1 MRRFPRS
8 TSSIYIRSIQSSAIQ
23 RSPLSQR
30 TQPTRDSN
38 PANMFQPYNLTPLD
52 QFSPPGHFA
61 MSLTFNLIDKNRAQV
76 LQRMEDAVSCVLSK
90 FPFLSGMVVPSTQR
104 DGKSNA
110 LQVRPSTAAELEE
123 GPMVVTQHHTEP
135 TALTVDGKF
144 NTALMPFPVVSPPRS
159 PSPVL
164 RLKAHVIEDN
174 VHLVLCFD
182 HRVMDG
188 SGIFVL
194 LYTFAAFCHDLNAT
208 GPFTT
213 SQAQEETRQHIE
225 QVASTATPRDLQWTS
240 LPTPTSE
247 DEAFIGYGRV
257 PIGSS
262 HVFDGQKINMLL
274 EACNSALQSLP
285 ETYRKDIPEISLRP
299 GLLVSAMLGIC
310 SNRARLRAFPDE
322 PQLSSDMFIVENLR
336 KALKLHRGYLGSTI
350 GATQTKCDGSAH
362 PPPDV
367 LQNIHVPEPLS
378 PVGAEDIWRVCNVAQ
393 SLQEASGRLDKLY
406 TEGMIA
412 KMSCEQDWS
421 SFRPGWGVNFLV
433 SDIKSAK
440 PYGNFGPLG
449 DLELFDLHFDTQ
461 PGYCWIMPN
470 LPSDPALSY
479 SCWRLRWVLER
490 AAMEC
495 LSSDPLFRWASTPV
509 TASTHAEV

>member
-1 MRRFPRS
+1 
-8 TSSIYIRSIQSSAIQ
+8 
-23 RSPLSQR
+23 
-30 TQPTRDSN
+30 
-38 PANMFQPYNLTPLD
+38 MFQPYNLTPLD
-52 QFSPPGHFA
+52 QLSPPGHFT
-61 MSLTFNLIDKNRAQV
+61 MSLTFNLVGKNRVEA
-76 LQRMEDAVSCVLSK
+76 LQRMEDAGSCVFSK

-123 GPMVVTQHHTEP
+123 CPIIVTQHHTEP
-135 TALTVDGKF
+135 TAITVDGKF
-144 NTALMPFPVVSPPRS
+144 NTSLMPFPVVSPPRN

-188 SGIFVL
+188 SGIFAL
-194 LYTFAAFCHDLNAT
+194 FRTFSSFCRDLNAT

-213 SQAQEETRQHIE
+213 TQAQEEIRQHIE
-225 QVASTATPRDLQWTS
+225 QVASTATPRDVQWTS
-240 LPTPTSE
+240 LPTTTSE
-247 DEAFIGYGRV
+247 DKVPTDYGRV

-262 HVFDGQKINMLL
+262 HVFDAQKINILL
-274 EACNSALQSLP
+274 DACNSTLQSLP
-285 ETYRKDIPEISLRP
+285 EKYRKDLSETSLRP
-299 GLLVSAMLGIC
+299 GLLVSALLGIC

-322 PQLSSDMFIVENLR
+322 PHLSSDMFIVENLR
-336 KALKLHRGYLGSTI
+336 KALNLRRGYLGSTI
-350 GATQTKCDGSAH
+350 GATQVKCDGYAH
-362 PPPDV
+362 PPPES
-367 LQNIHVPEPLS
+367 LQNIHVPESLS
-378 PVGAEDIWRVCNVAQ
+378 PVGAEDMWRVCNVAQ
-393 SLQEASGRLDKLY
+393 SLQEVSGRLDKEY
-406 TEGMIA
+406 TEGIIA
-412 KMSCEQDWS
+412 RMSREQDWS

-470 LPSDPALSY
+470 LPSDTASPY
-479 SCWRLRWVLER
+479 PCWRLRWILER

-495 LSSDPLFRWASTPV
+495 LSNDPLFQWASTPS